1 LPALPPL
8 QSRTLQ
14 ELKRLFSYLPRRRLR
29 TLLVLVPLSMM
40 PGIIDLASIAVVARL
55 MGTLVGH
62 HLDDLIPGMRVFGG
76 NGIDQSLWLIGIFV
90 GLAWMSSATKLSLRF
105 LQYRLTARVWG
116 DLSRLLF
123 KRLLQQDY
131 RYHLGQ
137 SSSRFSA
144 LLLSNARRVSES
156 TVIPFLLMLSAIP
169 SVLLL
174 SFGILF
180 IGRWLSVGLIISLV
194 VAYLT
199 ISIAAT
205 PYLRHAARKR
215 LRKEQ
220 QSAGM
225 LSETLGSIADVQL
238 SHTEPYFAG
247 RFNDTIAEAED
258 SVWTSELLP
267 EVPRILIE
275 PFGITMIFVVGALP
289 ALLSGDPTRVGG
301 IIPFLSSVAVAA
313 LRLTPPLQDIFRSL
327 TQLRGG
333 LPQVSELLDVLDLSS
348 ERPLLSSPDVP
359 SPAGI
364 FPRHTIRL
372 QKVSFRYESGDD
384 WLLEDLSLTI
394 PVGSRVALVGRTGSG
409 KTTTAHLLLGL
420 LHPERGSL
428 ELDGV
433 PVTAND
439 LPAWQASCA
448 HVPQMIHLLNGSLLD
463 NIAFGIPEEAID
475 RDRIWESLEAAQLA
489 DDVAELPYGLYT
501 PVGENGVQLSGGQ
514 RQRLALARAFYREAR
529 FLVMDEATSAL
540 DNRTELNLIESL
552 QVIGRR
558 CTTLVIAHRLSTVQ
572 RCDRIYEFDGGRVK
586 AAGSFADLQR
596 DSATFRELA
605 RLEALSAE

>member
-1 LPALPPL
+1 MPALPPL

-29 TLLVLVPLSMM
+29 TLLILVPLSMM

-62 HLDDLIPGMRVFGG
+62 HLEDLIPGMRVFGG

-123 KRLLQQDY
+123 QRLLQQDY
-131 RYHLGQ
+131 RYHLSQ
-137 SSSRFSA
+137 NRSRFSA
-144 LLLSNARRVSES
+144 LLLSNARRVSDS

-194 VAYLT
+194 VAFLT
-199 ISIAAT
+199 ISMAAT

-225 LSETLGSIADVQL
+225 LIETLSSVADVQL
-238 SHTEPYFAG
+238 SHTESYFAG
-247 RFNDTIAEAED
+247 RFNDTIAETED

-384 WLLEDLSLTI
+384 WLLNDLSLTI

-439 LPAWQASCA
+439 LPAWQACCA

-514 RQRLALARAFYREAR
+514 RQRLALARAFYRDAR

>member
-1 LPALPPL
+1 MPALPPL

-123 KRLLQQDY
+123 QRLLQQDY
-131 RYHLGQ
+131 RYHLSQ
-137 SSSRFSA
+137 NRSRFSA
-144 LLLSNARRVSES
+144 LLLSNARRVSDS

-194 VAYLT
+194 VAFLT
-199 ISIAAT
+199 ISMAAT

-225 LSETLGSIADVQL
+225 LIETLSSVADVQL
-238 SHTEPYFAG
+238 SHTESYFAG
-247 RFNDTIAEAED
+247 RFNDTIAETED

-384 WLLEDLSLTI
+384 WLLNDLSLTI

-439 LPAWQASCA
+439 LPAWQACCA

-514 RQRLALARAFYREAR
+514 RQRLALARAFYRDAR

-572 RCDRIYEFDGGRVK
+572 RCDRIYEFDGGKVK

>member
-1 LPALPPL
+1 MPALPLL

-90 GLAWMSSATKLSLRF
+90 ALAWMSSATKLSLRF

-123 KRLLQQDY
+123 ERLLQQDY

-137 SSSRFSA
+137 STSRFSA

-194 VAYLT
+194 VAYLA
-199 ISIAAT
+199 ISMAAT

-225 LSETLGSIADVQL
+225 LIETLGSVADVQL
-238 SHTEPYFAG
+238 SHTEPFFAG
-247 RFNDTIAEAED
+247 RFNDTIAETED

-333 LPQVSELLDVLDLSS
+333 LPQVSELLDVLDLPAQ
-348 ERPLLSSPDVP
+348 RPLLSTPGVP

-372 QKVSFRYESGDD
+372 QKVSFRYDSSDD

-420 LHPERGSL
+420 LHPQRGCL

-433 PVTAND
+433 PVTPND

-448 HVPQMIHLLNGSLLD
+448 HVPQMIHLLNGSVLA
-463 NIAFGIPEEAID
+463 NIAFGIPEDQID

-514 RQRLALARAFYREAR
+514 RQRLALARAFYRDAR

>member
-1 LPALPPL
+1 LLQL

-62 HLDDLIPGMRVFGG
+62 HLEDLIPGMRVFGG

-90 GLAWMSSATKLSLRF
+90 ALAWMSSATKLSLRF

-123 KRLLQQDY
+123 ERLLQQDY

-199 ISIAAT
+199 ISIGAT

-225 LSETLGSIADVQL
+225 LTETLGSVADVQL

-289 ALLSGDPTRVGG
+289 ALLSGDPSRVGG

-333 LPQVSELLDVLDLSS
+333 LPQVSELLDVLDLSAD
-348 ERPLLSSPDVP
+348 RPLLSSPDVP

-384 WLLEDLSLTI
+384 WLLNDLNLTI

-420 LHPERGSL
+420 LQPEQGCL

-448 HVPQMIHLLNGSLLD
+448 HVPQMIHLLDGSLLD
-463 NIAFGIPEEAID
+463 NVAFGIPEEAID
-475 RDRIWESLEAAQLA
+475 RDRVWESLEAAQLA

-514 RQRLALARAFYREAR
+514 RQRLALARAFYRDAR